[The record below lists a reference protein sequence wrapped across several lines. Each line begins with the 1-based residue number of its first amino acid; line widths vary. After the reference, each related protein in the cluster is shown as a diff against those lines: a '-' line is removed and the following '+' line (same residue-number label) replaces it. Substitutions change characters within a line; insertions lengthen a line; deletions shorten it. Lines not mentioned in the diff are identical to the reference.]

1 VIPIEVQNTIR
12 SQPARVLELRLLRG
26 STPWSLAGTDGT
38 KRAENIRIRDLL
50 VSWINTAIAPLG
62 WSAQLGAVR
71 SAAAIAQAVV
81 LSLPPSDPTERTPAT
96 ANLA

>member
-1 VIPIEVQNTIR
+1 MIPIEVQNTIR

-62 WSAQLGAVR
+62 WSARLDAVR
-71 SAAAIAQAVV
+71 SAAGRPNKIELILAGPGGA
-81 LSLPPSDPTERTPAT
+81 TEVWSW
-96 ANLA
+96 